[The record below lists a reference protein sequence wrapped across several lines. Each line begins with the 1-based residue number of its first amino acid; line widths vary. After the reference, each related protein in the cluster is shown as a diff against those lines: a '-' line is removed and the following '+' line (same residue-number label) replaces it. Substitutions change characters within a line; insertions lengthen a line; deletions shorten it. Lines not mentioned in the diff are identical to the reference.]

1 MGPRQY
7 FHSLRAIKTISRITD
22 LRSNLPSYF
31 ATASLTASHIFL
43 VGGMLSMSQRVKYL
57 RTESVSSSVFWE
69 MPEVVET
76 IKFLCFGYVGTH
88 CKVVIFFT
96 A

>member
-7 FHSLRAIKTISRITD
+7 FHSLRAIKIISRITD

-31 ATASLTASHIFL
+31 ATASLTVPHIFL
-43 VGGMLSMSQRVKYL
+43 VGGMLSMSQCVKYL
-57 RTESVSSSVFWE
+57 RQNPCSSVFWE

-76 IKFLCFGYVGTH
+76 IKFLCLGYAGTH